1 MHAHFIISPSLY
13 SFLVY
18 YDVNLIK
25 DDKYLSTKDIISNYI
40 KKNSM
45 KSLQNSPESSL
56 EARCCPVQQAGPLQG
71 HFGR

>member
-40 KKNSM
+40 KYSM
-45 KSLQNSPESSL
+45 KSLQNRPKSSL

-71 HFGR
+71 HLGR

>member
-25 DDKYLSTKDIISNYI
+25 GDKYLSTKDIISNYI
-40 KKNSM
+40 KY
-45 KSLQNSPESSL
+45 SS
-56 EARCCPVQQAGPLQG
+56 E
-71 HFGR
+71 